1 VACIYKVSEFD
12 SIRLRSNSDMVLVDY
27 YPDQHLA
34 DRILARLPTLIRP
47 HGAFDYIEPN
57 RENKLTNDQNDE
69 RILYSYK
76 AKIHASQ

>member
-57 RENKLTNDQNDE
+57 LSS
-69 RILYSYK
+69 ILILQQALELYN
-76 AKIHASQ
+76 